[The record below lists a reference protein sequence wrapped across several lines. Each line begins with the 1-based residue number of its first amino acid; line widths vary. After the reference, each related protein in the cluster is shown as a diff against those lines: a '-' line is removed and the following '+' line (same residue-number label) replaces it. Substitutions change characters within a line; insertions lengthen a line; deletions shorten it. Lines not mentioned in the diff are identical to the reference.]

1 MLIWKRALLLLVAIA
16 ITAIGFVVWTIE
28 RSDVPAETAEVAT
41 PSVASKAH
49 EASDRGDAD
58 SATSSDS
65 HRENAA
71 GASSSARN
79 AADTV
84 AASTTDAVL
93 IVRVVARTTKQ
104 PLDSVRIEL
113 TSRDLSHPNVTSSAD
128 GASTSSS
135 TTDARGVA
143 RIRVAPDVDLD
154 LVANSAREDVGSTE
168 IAVPALK
175 LGERRELAIELPL
188 GNDLRLCGV
197 VLAAGDAR
205 PIAGATAEAYLID
218 ASATPAGGEKDAPS
232 HADREPKRARPYASV
247 TTDTAGRFALDVPS
261 WRDAYVR
268 VSAKTF
274 GSAFAEIDED
284 HDTADKALAFRLTR
298 SATIHARV
306 LDELDEPI
314 AGVDVVAHVDA
325 YRLASESKQ
334 VGAALV
340 SAPDEAWHA
349 TTNSD
354 GECTLDNVATGV
366 SLRAQLE
373 IGGRVRGKPFEIP
386 ALAPGDTTYPWR
398 IDLGCELSGVLL
410 DEHDAP
416 ISRFGVWLAPK
427 SAAKP
432 GGNEPDSARGSWL
445 GISHDSLT
453 ASAITDDDGRFAFR
467 DVSAGSWCIG
477 FELQRGPT
485 GRDRAR
491 EFVPEGHALDVA
503 RGARRQ
509 EVVVHLRHGEYI
521 RGKVLEASGT
531 PPRAFAV
538 ITGPNARTACP
549 IFYNDNEL
557 ASGYYAHIDD
567 DGVFEVGPLPH
578 GEYELTARSF
588 VRPAQPRSIA
598 VRAKAKT
605 GDEGVVLRL
614 GKRGTISGRVIDA
627 TTREGVVAMV
637 WNSASPAR
645 WTESTYS
652 GSFAFD
658 SVTTGTADFIAMTS
672 DNRIGIVRVARVDA
686 GHDTSDL
693 EITVSRGAVLKL
705 RYDGAK
711 DGCTLNVLSND
722 VVVARARVLK
732 GHSMSVPVPPG
743 EVLVHVP
750 KKGSNETIEL
760 KLDVKAGEE
769 RDVAVKD
776 EE

>member
-1 MLIWKRALLLLVAIA
+1 MPKRILLLVAFLA
-16 ITAIGFVVWTIE
+16 FDVLVFVLVYA
-28 RSDVPAETAEVAT
+28 RFVSSSKPGDAEVAT
-41 PSVASKAH
+41 ASAASSAH
-49 EASDRGDAD
+49 EASGRGGAG

-65 HRENAA
+65 HRVNAS
-71 GASSSARN
+71 GASSSAPN

-93 IVRVVARTTKQ
+93 IVRVVASTTKQ

-113 TSRDLSHPNVTSSAD
+113 TSRDLSHPNVASSAD
-128 GASTSSS
+128 GASTSPS
-135 TTDARGVA
+135 TTDAKGVA

-154 LVANSAREDVGSTE
+154 LVADSAREDVGSTE
-168 IAVPALK
+168 VAVPALK
-175 LGERRELAIELPL
+175 LGERREIAIELPL

-197 VLAAGDAR
+197 VLAAADAR
-205 PIAGATAEAYLID
+205 PIAGATAQAYLID
-218 ASATPAGGEKDAPS
+218 ASATPGGGEKDAPS
-232 HADREPKRARPYASV
+232 HTAREPKRARPYATA
-247 TTDTAGRFALDVPS
+247 TTDAAGRFALDVPS

-284 HDTADKALAFRLTR
+284 HDSADKALAFRLTR

-314 AGVDVVAHVDA
+314 PGVDVVAHVDA
-325 YRLASESKQ
+325 YRLANDSKE
-334 VGAALV
+334 VGTALV
-340 SAPDEAWHA
+340 SAPDETWHA

-354 GECTLDNVATGV
+354 GECTLDDVATGV
-366 SLRAQLE
+366 PLRVQLE
-373 IGGRVRGKPFEIP
+373 LGGRVRGQPFEIP
-386 ALAPGDTTYPWR
+386 ALAPGDATFPWR
-398 IDLGCELSGVLL
+398 IDLGCELSGILL
-410 DEHDAP
+410 DEHEAP
-416 ISRFGVWLAPK
+416 ISSFGVWLAPK

-432 GGNEPDSARGSWL
+432 GGNQPDSARGSWL

-453 ASAITDDDGRFAFR
+453 ASAISDDDGRFAFR
-467 DVSAGSWCIG
+467 DVSAGSWCLG

-491 EFVPEGHALDVA
+491 EFVPEGYALDVA

-521 RGKVLEASGT
+521 RGRVIEASGS
-531 PPRAFAV
+531 PPRSFAV
-538 ITGPNARTACP
+538 MTGPNAGTACP

-557 ASGYYAHIDD
+557 AWGYYAHVEDG
-567 DGVFEVGPLPH
+567 GVFEVGPLPH

-588 VRPAQPRSIA
+588 PGQAQPRSIA
-598 VRAKAKT
+598 VRANAKT

-652 GSFAFD
+652 GSFASD
-658 SVTTGTADFIAMTS
+658 SVMTGAVDLIAMTS
-672 DNRIGIVRVARVDA
+672 DNRIGLLRVARVDA
-686 GHDTSDL
+686 GHDTPDL

-711 DGCTLNVLSND
+711 ADCTLNVLSDN

-743 EVLVHVP
+743 EVLVHVSRR
-750 KKGSNETIEL
+750 GSNETIEQ

-769 RDVAVKD
+769 RDVSISD
-776 EE
+776 D